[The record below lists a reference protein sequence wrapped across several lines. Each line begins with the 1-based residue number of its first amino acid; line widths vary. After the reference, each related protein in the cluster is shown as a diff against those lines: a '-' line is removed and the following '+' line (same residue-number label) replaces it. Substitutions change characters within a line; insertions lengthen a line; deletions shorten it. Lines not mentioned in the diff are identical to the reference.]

1 MAATGPRASRTDRSG
16 AIVPGIVKVAEYA
29 GDLRALGQ
37 CCRAADRL
45 WQLETNRRA
54 WGWLLDSDIGAAEE
68 WPRAE
73 QRET

>member
-16 AIVPGIVKVAEYA
+16 AVVPGIVKVAEYA
-29 GDLRALGQ
+29 GDLRARGQ
-37 CCRAADRL
+37 CCRAAYRL

-54 WGWLLDSDIGAAEE
+54 WGWLLDSDIEAAEE